1 MLCERTSE
9 QWLWYDPALLWR
21 GMTGQTG
28 SVRSQL
34 ATSTL
39 YSWVGPAWPP
49 SPDLAQSGVSG
60 PRGWVTLENI
70 KDILK
75 ITQNLRPLIP
85 LWAKSGG
92 FKVQAGPTQLYTPL
106 VTIIAEHSV
115 SGDIVASL
123 IISHYILIMWTIIVC
138 FCVPTAYGMR
148 FGNI

>member
-28 SVRSQL
+28 SVTSQL

-39 YSWVGPAWPP
+39 YSWVGPAWTPRLGSKWGKWAERLSDFGKYKGYFKNHTKSPP
-49 SPDLAQSGVSG
+49 THPTLSQVRGV
-60 PRGWVTLENI
+60 
-70 KDILK
+70 
-75 ITQNLRPLIP
+75 Q
-85 LWAKSGG
+85 A
-92 FKVQAGPTQLYTPL
+92 QAGPTQLYTPL

-138 FCVPTAYGMR
+138 CCVPTTHGIR